1 MAISRVTIRQR
12 DPYKVSSDGEVADH
26 QASLTIHVSLSI
38 LTIIL
43 KGRKQ
48 RRDLLIEIH
57 IHLIKK
63 LDLLELL
70 SILFVF
76 I

>member
-1 MAISRVTIRQR
+1 M
-12 DPYKVSSDGEVADH
+12 
-26 QASLTIHVSLSI
+26 

-48 RRDLLIEIH
+48 IRDIPIEIH

-70 SILFVF
+70 
-76 I
+76 